1 MRFVR
6 KSLFL
11 MQISFL
17 SAIIRCMS
25 RSMVSCPTWAF
36 STCFSMKATRR
47 YSICKTKMIRRRHFS
62 FRSSPGW
69 GRPRLDSYP
78 LFLAWLIRDFACP
91 RFLPLFGSS
100 LMTGAC
106 HQWRPRLV
114 RLLSLTSGTREAFF
128 RLLVQRYNFW
138 ELKTNYFAT
147 DFGGIFVSAWLITF
161 YRDILVIVLCILID
175 LEEKWRLA
183 ALDFDEAV
191 IWSWSSS
198 VKIISG
204 GALLSYNIL

>member
-1 MRFVR
+1 
-6 KSLFL
+6 
-11 MQISFL
+11 
-17 SAIIRCMS
+17 
-25 RSMVSCPTWAF
+25 
-36 STCFSMKATRR
+36 
-47 YSICKTKMIRRRHFS
+47 
-62 FRSSPGW
+62 
-69 GRPRLDSYP
+69 
-78 LFLAWLIRDFACP
+78 
-91 RFLPLFGSS
+91 
-100 LMTGAC
+100 MTGAC

-204 GALLSYNIL
+204 ALFYPIIYYRLLWPIPFSFWPKMTMTDFERICHFLESKSMLDVFAKKCLTLKYLCVYRRANISVFQALVFVLFMFLSFCICCGKNAGKSPNIAKKWLSNDCF

>member
-36 STCFSMKATRR
+36 STCFSMRATRR

-78 LFLAWLIRDFACP
+78 LSLPGWYVTLLAP
-91 RFLPLFGSS
+91 RFLPLFWSS

-128 RLLVQRYNFW
+128 RLLLQSYNFLG
-138 ELKTNYFAT
+138 LKTNYFAT
-147 DFGGIFVSAWLITF
+147 DFGGVFISAWLITL
-161 YRDILVIVLCILID
+161 YRDILAIVLCILID
-175 LEEKWRLA
+175 FEEN
-183 ALDFDEAV
+183 E
-191 IWSWSSS
+191 
-198 VKIISG
+198 G
-204 GALLSYNIL
+204 